1 MTEIYSLRVI
11 NNGISDGRYLM
22 KSIKEIIGQLEYF
35 RKCAD
40 CDKDLEESA
49 ITIYVDGT
57 DDLVAFKDENESF
70 DDFLVELAQESRVL
84 GE

>member
-11 NNGISDGRYLM
+11 NNGFSDGRYLV
-22 KSIKEIIGQLEYF
+22 KSIKDIIGQLEYF
-35 RKCAD
+35 RLCAD

-49 ITIYVDGT
+49 ITIYIDGT
-57 DDLVAFKDENESF
+57 DDLIAFKDEDESF
-70 DDFLVELAQESRVL
+70 DDFLVELELQSKLL

>member
-1 MTEIYSLRVI
+1 MTETYSLRVI
-11 NNGISDGRYLM
+11 NNGFSDGRYLV

-35 RKCAD
+35 RLCAD

-49 ITIYVDGT
+49 ITVYVDGT

>member
-11 NNGISDGRYLM
+11 NNGFSDGRYLV
-22 KSIKEIIGQLEYF
+22 KSIKDIIGQLEYF
-35 RKCAD
+35 RLCAD

-49 ITIYVDGT
+49 ITIYIDGT
-57 DDLVAFKDENESF
+57 DDLIAFKDEDESF
-70 DDFLVELAQESRVL
+70 DDFLVELELQSKVL